1 MEWQQI
7 TITTT
12 HQGKEIVGGLLVS
25 HGVRGFVTQDP
36 EDFQEFLEDTTVH
49 WDYIE
54 EDLLS
59 LKEGETTVT
68 FYLPE
73 NLQGAEMLG
82 AIRAGLTRLPGEN
95 PTLDLGS
102 LELKM
107 DTVREEDWST
117 AWKKYYHPVRVGKR
131 LVICPCWETAQ
142 LNPGDVQVTLDPG
155 MAFGTGTHETTR
167 LCMQLLE
174 DYLKPGQTVLDVGT
188 GSGILAITA
197 LLLGAKSATGVDIDQ
212 LSVKIAGENAALNGV
227 EDNLTLIAGDL
238 TQKVEGTYQV
248 VTANIVADVIL
259 RLLPDLGRFLQPG
272 GDFIASGI
280 IDTREQELVEA
291 VAAAG
296 YRIVEVRRLGGWV
309 AIHARRA

>member
-82 AIRAGLTRLPGEN
+82 AIRAGLTRLPGKTQ
-95 PTLDLGS
+95 PWTWA
-102 LELKM
+102 LELKRYGPGRGL
-107 DTVREEDWST
+107 V
-117 AWKKYYHPVRVGKR
+117 HR
-131 LVICPCWETAQ
+131 LEKVLP
-142 LNPGDVQVTLDPG
+142 PGAG
-155 MAFGTGTHETTR
+155 
-167 LCMQLLE
+167 
-174 DYLKPGQTVLDVGT
+174 GQAAGNLP
-188 GSGILAITA
+188 
-197 LLLGAKSATGVDIDQ
+197 LLGDRPAEPRRC
-212 LSVKIAGENAALNGV
+212 AGHSGPRHGLRHRHPRNHPAVYAAVGGLFKTRPNG
-227 EDNLTLIAGDL
+227 AGRRHR
-238 TQKVEGTYQV
+238 QRHFGHY
-248 VTANIVADVIL
+248 
-259 RLLPDLGRFLQPG
+259 RP
-272 GDFIASGI
+272 
-280 IDTREQELVEA
+280 
-291 VAAAG
+291 AAG
-296 YRIVEVRRLGGWV
+296 S
-309 AIHARRA
+309 

>member
-117 AWKKYYHPVRVGKR
+117 AWKKYYHPCG
-131 LVICPCWETAQ
+131 W
-142 LNPGDVQVTLDPG
+142 
-155 MAFGTGTHETTR
+155 
-167 LCMQLLE
+167 
-174 DYLKPGQTVLDVGT
+174 
-188 GSGILAITA
+188 
-197 LLLGAKSATGVDIDQ
+197 
-212 LSVKIAGENAALNGV
+212 
-227 EDNLTLIAGDL
+227 
-238 TQKVEGTYQV
+238 
-248 VTANIVADVIL
+248 
-259 RLLPDLGRFLQPG
+259 
-272 GDFIASGI
+272 ASG
-280 IDTREQELVEA
+280 
-291 VAAAG
+291 
-296 YRIVEVRRLGGWV
+296 W
-309 AIHARRA
+309 

>member
-117 AWKKYYHPVRVGKR
+117 AWKKYYHPVRVGQAAGN
-131 LVICPCWETAQ
+131 LP
-142 LNPGDVQVTLDPG
+142 
-155 MAFGTGTHETTR
+155 
-167 LCMQLLE
+167 
-174 DYLKPGQTVLDVGT
+174 
-188 GSGILAITA
+188 
-197 LLLGAKSATGVDIDQ
+197 LLGDRPAEPRRC
-212 LSVKIAGENAALNGV
+212 AGHSGPRHGLRHRHPRNHPAVYAAVGGLFKTRPNG
-227 EDNLTLIAGDL
+227 AGRRHR
-238 TQKVEGTYQV
+238 QRHFGHY
-248 VTANIVADVIL
+248 
-259 RLLPDLGRFLQPG
+259 RP
-272 GDFIASGI
+272 
-280 IDTREQELVEA
+280 
-291 VAAAG
+291 AAG
-296 YRIVEVRRLGGWV
+296 S
-309 AIHARRA
+309 